1 MRRRKLL
8 EDDRGAEE
16 AESVCQSEQKA
27 RTVATESKGETENA
41 AAAGARDDHPGM
53 RGISVALGRAR
64 SLGEA
69 EE

>member
-1 MRRRKLL
+1 MRRGKLL

-16 AESVCQSEQKA
+16 AERVCQSEQ
-27 RTVATESKGETENA
+27 RTRTIATGDTENA